1 MTRPTR
7 LDYGDNA
14 AVYVVDILAV
24 KKADFDDGYLKS
36 AAVSSYNTN
45 AKLDAKFNTK
55 LDSSAVSNYNT
66 NAKLDAK
73 FAAKVD
79 ASEFGTI
86 SYSGL
91 DGADASVYPTSF
103 RQGGTPALPE
113 PQRDGS
119 EFLGWTWAGQGTP
132 TTDPNVVKN
141 AFSSAGAVALTAN
154 WGAPSASYFFT
165 EGAPCQAD
173 GGEQSHTIA
182 VRLASERK
190 SVTGV
195 TFAKRDEAPLGAAAD
210 GIRFKVGDGAAV
222 GWGASAGACELVEL
236 PGGGWG
242 VYVTVTVPA
251 GAIDEARVASSYVDS
266 SYVAALAKMS
276 YTFA

>member
-1 MTRPTR
+1 M
-7 LDYGDNA
+7 
-14 AVYVVDILAV
+14 
-24 KKADFDDGYLKS
+24 
-36 AAVSSYNTN
+36 
-45 AKLDAKFNTK
+45 
-55 LDSSAVSNYNT
+55 
-66 NAKLDAK
+66 
-73 FAAKVD
+73 
-79 ASEFGTI
+79 
-86 SYSGL
+86 
-91 DGADASVYPTSF
+91 
-103 RQGGTPALPE
+103 
-113 PQRDGS
+113 
-119 EFLGWTWAGQGTP
+119 
-132 TTDPNVVKN
+132 
-141 AFSSAGAVALTAN
+141 ALTAN
-154 WGAPSASYFFT
+154 WGAPSASFFFT
-165 EGAPCQAD
+165 EGATCQAD